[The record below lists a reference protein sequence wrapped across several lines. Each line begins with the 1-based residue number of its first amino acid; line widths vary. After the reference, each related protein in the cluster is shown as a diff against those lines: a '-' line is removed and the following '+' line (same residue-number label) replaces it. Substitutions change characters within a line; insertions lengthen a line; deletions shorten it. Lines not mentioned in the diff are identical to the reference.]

1 MRRWKRLTWG
11 VLGATA
17 LVGCAGGMP
26 RELLDA
32 RYAYQRASTGPAA
45 QYSPA
50 YLAEA
55 RAALDEANRSFER
68 SKGSEQ
74 TRTLAYVA
82 LRKAQIAETRA
93 QIALA
98 ERERA
103 QADQQLQASRSSEQ
117 EKLRRELEAAR
128 AQLTEAQAMRE
139 EAQRREAEVS
149 QQQEEQA
156 QQEALAAAQRVEEER
171 AARLADAE
179 ARMNQLN
186 AQLEA
191 ERQARS
197 QAEQRAAQAEAD
209 AKAQAEAAAA
219 LRNIRQVKVKEEARG
234 LVLTLSGSVLFRSG
248 SADLLPSAKRRLDE
262 VARALQKASNP
273 LVIEGHTDSQGG
285 EALNEELSNR
295 RAEVVRD
302 YLIDRGVEGDRIR
315 ALGLGESRPVAS
327 NGTPEGRANNRR
339 VEIVIERGDAT
350 GTGGAGEPGTG
361 GAGEEQTPPQPQPEP
376 GTGGAGTEAMDAG
389 TGGSGTE
396 GETEAM
402 DAGTGGSGTDAMD
415 AGTGGAGV
423 ESETDAMDAGT
434 GGSGTE
440 GETEAMDGGTGG
452 SGDPLTE
459 EPTEPQPQA
468 PQQ

>member
-1 MRRWKRLTWG
+1 MRGWKRLTWG

-55 RAALDEANRSFER
+55 RAALDEANLSFER

-103 QADQQLQASRSSEQ
+103 QAEQQLQAVRSSDQ
-117 EKLRRELEAAR
+117 ERLRRELEAAR
-128 AQLTEAQAMRE
+128 AQLSEAQAMRE

-156 QQEALAAAQRVEEER
+156 RMEEERAQQEALAQAEKAEQER
-171 AARLADAE
+171 AARLSEAE

-191 ERQARS
+191 ERQERS

-209 AKAQAEAAAA
+209 ARAQQEAARA
-219 LRNIRQVKVKEEARG
+219 LRNIQQVKVKEEARG

-248 SADLLPSAKRRLDE
+248 SADLLPAAKRRLEE
-262 VARALQKASNP
+262 VARALQKANNP

-285 EALNEELSNR
+285 EELNEELSDR

-302 YLIDRGVEGDRIR
+302 FLIDRGVDGQRIR
-315 ALGLGESRPVAS
+315 AMGLGESRPVAS
-327 NGTPEGRANNRR
+327 NASPEGRANNRR
-339 VEIVIERGDAT
+339 VEIVLERSDAT
-350 GTGGAGEPGTG
+350 GTGGGGAEDPGTGGSGKPEEAPAPQQPGTGGAGEPQAPAPQPTEEPGTGGSGEPRPEEAPAEEPGTG
-361 GAGEEQTPPQPQPEP
+361 GAGEPEP
-376 GTGGAGTEAMDAG
+376 DASEEPGA
-389 TGGSGTE
+389 
-396 GETEAM
+396 
-402 DAGTGGSGTDAMD
+402 
-415 AGTGGAGV
+415 
-423 ESETDAMDAGT
+423 
-434 GGSGTE
+434 
-440 GETEAMDGGTGG
+440 
-452 SGDPLTE
+452 GDPLTE
-459 EPTEPQPQA
+459 DPAQPQPP